1 VIGMDRDIRFSVP
14 DDVVSRAGRDG
25 ERARRARAFL
35 GAISREC
42 DTVELFVTPPLQ
54 GGEPPFG
61 FLNMEYQLRSPIL
74 RLREAYD
81 LDVASIHGTPMRD
94 LCATG
99 GWKRCLSVLKDA
111 QSKVDDDREREPFA
125 DPSVLTVHPPRFP
138 TDDDPNLGSLREM
151 LVANLAE
158 AAGQAA
164 GIEWLSTTLAIE
176 NVCPRGNFEY
186 LLTTPS
192 DARRLRA
199 AHEAVELQPDA
210 ERETVPDSLQFT
222 CDLGH
227 AREPLRMLEAMA
239 PLASVHLHGTIP
251 DDERRID
258 AVRDAYG
265 LSADEPV
272 GTQEPDGR
280 YHHLP
285 PQAGDPSI
293 RDAFDRLDD
302 RDYRGPLVVELDPP
316 YRTASVV
323 DETVDYLRERR

>member
-1 VIGMDRDIRFSVP
+1 MDRDIRFSVP
-14 DDVVSRAGRDG
+14 DEVVSRAARDG
-25 ERARRARAFL
+25 EEASRAQAFL
-35 GAISREC
+35 DAISREC
-42 DTVELFVTPPLQ
+42 DTVELFVTPPPH
-54 GGEPPFG
+54 GRDDPFG
-61 FLNMEYQLRSPIL
+61 FLNVEYQLRGSIN
-74 RLREAYD
+74 RLREEYG
-81 LDVASIHGTPMRD
+81 LEVASIHGTPMRD
-94 LCATG
+94 LCAKG

-111 QSKVDDDREREPFA
+111 QSTVTEDGEREPFA
-125 DPSVLTVHPPRFP
+125 DPSILTVHPPRFP
-138 TDDDPNLGSLREM
+138 TSDDPDLESLREM

-158 AAGQAA
+158 AAGQAE
-164 GIEWLSTTLAIE
+164 GVEWLSTALVVE

-199 AHEAVELQPDA
+199 AHEAVELKPDA
-210 ERETVPDSLQFT
+210 ERQTVPDSLQFT

-227 AREPLRMLEAMA
+227 AKEPLRMLEAMG

-251 DDERRID
+251 NDERRVD

-280 YHHLP
+280 YQHLP
-285 PQAGDPSI
+285 PRAGDLSM
-293 RDAFDRLDD
+293 RDVFDRLDEQ
-302 RDYRGPLVVELDPP
+302 DYRGPLVVELDPP

>member
-1 VIGMDRDIRFSVP
+1 MDRDIRFSVP
-14 DDVVSRAGRDG
+14 DEVVSRAGRDG
-25 ERARRARAFL
+25 EQARRARAFL
-35 GAISREC
+35 TAVAREC
-42 DTVELFVTPPLQ
+42 DTVELFVTPPAQ
-54 GGEPPFG
+54 RDGPFG
-61 FLNMEYQLRSPIL
+61 FLNMEYQLRSPIH
-74 RLREAYD
+74 RLQEEYG

-94 LCATG
+94 LCAKG

-111 QSKVDDDREREPFA
+111 QSKVTEDREREPFA
-125 DPSVLTVHPPRFP
+125 DPSILTVHPPRFP
-138 TDDDPNLGSLREM
+138 TYDDPDLESLREM

-158 AAGQAA
+158 AAGQAE

-192 DARRLRA
+192 DAQRLRA

-227 AREPLRMLEAMA
+227 ARKPLRMLEAMP

-251 DDERRID
+251 DDRRRVD
-258 AVRDAYG
+258 AVRDTYG
-265 LSADEPV
+265 LSTDESI

-285 PQAGDPSI
+285 PQAGDLSI
-293 RDAFDRLDD
+293 RDVFDRLDD
-302 RDYRGPLVVELDPP
+302 RSYRGPLVVELDPP